1 MTGKASTTAQAN
13 LENSLPFGI
22 YDCHTHVWESE
33 RIASRSAHTSTL
45 TTLGSAECLLKLME
59 ENNVIQSL
67 AITPMTLGFDN
78 SITLDVAH
86 RYPERFLPIV
96 RIDLTS
102 PYHLESFRE
111 LCGLGARG
119 LRINLHH
126 LDTADFLLDKKYSK
140 LWLFLEE
147 ADMPLFFHC
156 EVSQLHVVS
165 AISRQHQKI
174 KIVIDHMGRTT
185 SKDGIASP
193 NFLNLLALS
202 ELANIYIKISST
214 NYFAEVTDTHSDL
227 SDFISIIL
235 QKFSAD
241 RVLWGSDWP
250 FSESDGTYVSSFE
263 PFISMNLENREETLK
278 KIFNSNFKEIFQ

>member
-1 MTGKASTTAQAN
+1 MTGEAGTTAQVN
-13 LENSLPFGI
+13 LENRLPFGI
-22 YDCHTHVWESE
+22 YDSHTHVWESE

-78 SITLDVAH
+78 SITLDIAQ

-96 RIDLTS
+96 RIDLTT

-140 LWLFLEE
+140 LWLFLEG
-147 ADMPLFFHC
+147 ADIPLFFHC
-156 EVSQLHVVS
+156 EASQLHVVS
-165 AISRQHQKI
+165 AISRLYQKI
-174 KIVIDHMGRTT
+174 KVVIDHMGRTIA
-185 SKDGIASP
+185 KDGTTSP

-202 ELANIYIKISST
+202 TLPNVYIKISST
-214 NYFAEVTDTHSDL
+214 NYFSEVTDTHSDL

-235 QKFSAD
+235 QKFSPD

-250 FSESDGTYVSSFE
+250 FSENDGTYTSSLQ
-263 PFISMNLENREETLK
+263 PFLSMKLVDREKTLE
-278 KIFNSNFKEIFQ
+278 KIFSSNFKEIFQ